1 MVREKPFFFKVR
13 EKSGNFASS
22 QGNSKF
28 LFKVSET
35 GNFIFRLPLFYGQ
48 KAMSFQE
55 ISINQ
60 CEEKRID
67 DLQMKLKQM
76 STQVNTLYSL
86 SHIMHGQ
93 WKLFC
98 GPWKVRE
105 KSRNFFYTD
114 GWQPCCCCCRR
125 PCCYEQL
132 LLAPQLLLLLLFALL
147 FVLFF
152 FIAGASFSRHC
163 FISIF
168 VSRLTYVSFIKPH
181 FGIYHRV
188 EHCLCKVS
196 FVINEKCSNK
206 VNDQWY
212 F

>member
-1 MVREKPFFFKVR
+1 MRREAYWRPANETEANVNSSEYALFTQSHHAWSVKIVLWSVK
-13 EKSGNFASS
+13 S
-22 QGNSKF
+22 QG
-28 LFKVSET
+28 KVKE
-35 GNFIFRLPLFYGQ
+35 F
-48 KAMSFQE
+48 
-55 ISINQ
+55 
-60 CEEKRID
+60 
-67 DLQMKLKQM
+67 
-76 STQVNTLYSL
+76 
-86 SHIMHGQ
+86 
-93 WKLFC
+93 
-98 GPWKVRE
+98 
-105 KSRNFFYTD
+105 FFYTD

-125 PCCYEQL
+125 RCCYEQL

-152 FIAGASFSRHC
+152 FIAGASFSRHCHC